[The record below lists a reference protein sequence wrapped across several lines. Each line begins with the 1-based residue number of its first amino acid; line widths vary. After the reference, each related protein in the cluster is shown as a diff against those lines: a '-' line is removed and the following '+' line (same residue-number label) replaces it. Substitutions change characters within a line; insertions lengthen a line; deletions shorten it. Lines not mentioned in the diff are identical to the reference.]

1 MGFLDIEQAAL
12 PVPDYTYITREE
24 EARKALAEITKY
36 PVIEV
41 DTEGTSLDPYSCKT
55 TLLQIGLPNNIYIFD
70 LRHDLP
76 DVDIHGSLFKD
87 ILTSKNTLK
96 LLQNA
101 NYDLKVLKA
110 QYGFYIENIYDTM
123 IAEQLLHLGIKE
135 RGFSLA
141 NLVAKYL
148 NMQMDKE
155 PRKTF
160 SDYYQEFTHKQLSYA
175 ATDVCI
181 LDIIRHGQLPNIDRY
196 DLWEVL
202 QLEMDFLKPMAEME
216 LNGITLDVDK
226 WRIIMGEAEKEML
239 ELKADIERQLT
250 AVQDQATLFGVS
262 TINIASPAQ
271 LLDAL
276 NKIGISVKNT
286 DVATLSKYKGHPVI
300 DAILS
305 YRKLYKLV
313 TTYGEAVI
321 ERIHPVTGR
330 LHTAFKQMVSTGRMS
345 SNNPNLQN
353 IPGKQKFRSCFI
365 AKPGYVL
372 ITVDQNSAELAIM
385 GDMSGEQNFIETHRN
400 KLDLHRTNASRI
412 FNIEYKSVTNE
423 QRKASKA
430 LSFGLCLKADTKVL
444 LSAGMKTIDQVNVGD
459 VIGHDLG
466 DSVVEAKQCT
476 GEKECFE
483 IITKYGYTLEATK
496 EHLIKVIDVNGNYV
510 DKKVEDLNIDED
522 YVCIKKGTNLFPRKL
537 YKFSS
542 FNVDKFTNYKHMQ
555 LPKYLTKD
563 MAAFLGLFI
572 SEGSIQKVKGRPTYS
587 MFNMS
592 LSANSNGGLE
602 FIFSAFALLKRVFG
616 NRFTCFFITE
626 NRTQFALNSVL
637 FCEWVMSL
645 FNSIV
650 IKNKDIHVP
659 SCIKQS
665 PKEVQA
671 EFLKWLFEGD
681 GIHKNIGNGCRVEY
695 LSRSYNLVHD
705 LQIML
710 LNFGILTSIRC
721 ESRAGYPGEKYYVLY
736 TVGKECYAL
745 YMKQIGF
752 VTRNKTTHCRYSSN
766 IGNLSSYFLN
776 NQKELLNKLYVTYS
790 KSATKS
796 YKIYDT
802 IRNCLVNSGGVIGSL
817 NIERLIPYDE
827 SGFLAFIKENDIV
840 PLPIKSIKSVGTHKV
855 YDLTIK
861 DHPYFLANGFVVHNC
876 YGISAVGLAR
886 RLKISDKEAQE
897 LINKYFE
904 VNSTLKRWLE
914 QSAKEAVKNG
924 YSKTITG
931 RCRFY
936 NIPDYNDPQRKR
948 VVSSVQRAAKNHR
961 IQGCLVSGTYIK
973 GVGYIE
979 DQVGKTIN
987 LETGFGKD
995 TATGVFSGKKEV
1007 YDLKLSNGVTL
1018 GITEDH
1024 KIPVVNNEG
1033 LVDKK
1038 VKELNEEDYLL
1049 IPLNKQEGQVTD
1061 ISNYKDCSD
1070 VPAFIPKLIEKCLRR
1085 SPTFFDDFNGNE
1097 RAQLRRFKTGRASF
1111 KSWRYYYNF
1120 LPKCK
1125 EKEFLSKFLEM
1136 DFCKIKSLTYRGI
1149 EPTYDLV
1156 CDNIHYFIANGVI
1169 VHNSDADTIKKAMI
1183 LCVDRLEKSGIDA
1196 KLLLS
1201 VHDEI
1206 VIEAPADRA
1215 EEVAK
1220 IVTSSV
1226 DEGFNTY
1233 FNKMPMTTD
1242 AVIGPCWIKSECTNK
1257 VDGKECGHNVMT
1269 FTKDDHYGT
1278 MLICEK
1284 CGAPQY

>member
-1 MGFLDIEQAAL
+1 MGFLDIEQATL

-24 EARKALAEITKY
+24 EARKALEVIAKY

-41 DTEGTSLDPYSCKT
+41 DTEGTSLDPYGCKT
-55 TLLQIGLPNNIYIFD
+55 TLLQIGLPNDIYIFD

-181 LDIIRHGQLPNIDRY
+181 LDIIRHGQLPNIDKY

-250 AVQDQATLFGVS
+250 SVQDQATLFGVS

-385 GDMSGEQNFIETHRN
+385 GDMSDEQNFIETHRN
-400 KLDLHRTNASRI
+400 KLDLHTVNASRI
-412 FNIEYKSVTNE
+412 FNVDYEVVTKE
-423 QRKASKA
+423 QRKASKSI
-430 LSFGLCLKADTKVL
+430 SFGLA
-444 LSAGMKTIDQVNVGD
+444 
-459 VIGHDLG
+459 
-466 DSVVEAKQCT
+466 
-476 GEKECFE
+476 
-483 IITKYGYTLEATK
+483 
-496 EHLIKVIDVNGNYV
+496 
-510 DKKVEDLNIDED
+510 
-522 YVCIKKGTNLFPRKL
+522 
-537 YKFSS
+537 
-542 FNVDKFTNYKHMQ
+542 
-555 LPKYLTKD
+555 
-563 MAAFLGLFI
+563 
-572 SEGSIQKVKGRPTYS
+572 
-587 MFNMS
+587 
-592 LSANSNGGLE
+592 
-602 FIFSAFALLKRVFG
+602 
-616 NRFTCFFITE
+616 
-626 NRTQFALNSVL
+626 
-637 FCEWVMSL
+637 
-645 FNSIV
+645 
-650 IKNKDIHVP
+650 
-659 SCIKQS
+659 
-665 PKEVQA
+665 
-671 EFLKWLFEGD
+671 
-681 GIHKNIGNGCRVEY
+681 
-695 LSRSYNLVHD
+695 
-705 LQIML
+705 
-710 LNFGILTSIRC
+710 
-721 ESRAGYPGEKYYVLY
+721 
-736 TVGKECYAL
+736 
-745 YMKQIGF
+745 
-752 VTRNKTTHCRYSSN
+752 
-766 IGNLSSYFLN
+766 
-776 NQKELLNKLYVTYS
+776 
-790 KSATKS
+790 
-796 YKIYDT
+796 
-802 IRNCLVNSGGVIGSL
+802 
-817 NIERLIPYDE
+817 
-827 SGFLAFIKENDIV
+827 
-840 PLPIKSIKSVGTHKV
+840 
-855 YDLTIK
+855 
-861 DHPYFLANGFVVHNC
+861 

-886 RLKISDKEAQE
+886 RLKISDKEAQD
-897 LINKYFE
+897 LIYKYFE
-904 VNSTLKRWLE
+904 VNSALKSWLE
-914 QSAKEAVKNG
+914 RSAKEAVKNK

-948 VVSSVQRAAKNHR
+948 VIGSVQRAAKNHR
-961 IQGCLVSGTYIK
+961 IQGCMVSGTYIK

-979 DQVGKTIN
+979 DYVGKTIK

-995 TATGVFSGKKEV
+995 TATGVFSGEKEV
-1007 YDLKLSNGVTL
+1007 YDLKLNNGITL

-1024 KIPVVNNEG
+1024 KIPVVNDEG

-1038 VKELNEEDYLL
+1038 VKDLTEEDYLL
-1049 IPLNKQEGQVTD
+1049 IPLNRQEGNVTD
-1061 ISNYKDCSD
+1061 ISNYKYSKSKRTFTDVDLPTKVTKELSFVIGCLIGDGCYSTDNTIAFYCCENQKELFIKYNKYIEKLFKYKPKISKVIGHRKSYLYSSCVNSVVIKDFLKYLGLTDVVNINKSIPKYFFTETVENKGALLNGLFSTGGGIHTAPSYTTPSKELAEDIHNLLFSLGINSNLKTYIENGVLVYKIQIFNRFNKCFKKYVDFSVNYKKNKLDENLRLDQEDRSD

-1085 SPTFFDDFNGNE
+1085 SKTFFDDFNGNE
-1097 RAQLRRFKTGRASF
+1097 KAQLRSFKIGCSSF

-1120 LPKCK
+1120 LPECE
-1125 EKEFLSKFLEM
+1125 EKQFLSKFLEM
-1136 DFCKIKSLTYRGI
+1136 DFCKIKSLTYRGV

-1156 CDNIHYFIANGVI
+1156 CDNIHYFIANGVV

-1183 LCVDRLEKSGIDA
+1183 LCLDKLEKSGIDA

-1206 VIEAPADRA
+1206 VVEAPEDRA

-1220 IVTSSV
+1220 IVTSAV
-1226 DEGFNTY
+1226 DEGFNSY

-1269 FTKDDHYGT
+1269 FVKDDHYGT
-1278 MLICEK
+1278 MLVCKK
-1284 CGAPQY
+1284 CGAAQY